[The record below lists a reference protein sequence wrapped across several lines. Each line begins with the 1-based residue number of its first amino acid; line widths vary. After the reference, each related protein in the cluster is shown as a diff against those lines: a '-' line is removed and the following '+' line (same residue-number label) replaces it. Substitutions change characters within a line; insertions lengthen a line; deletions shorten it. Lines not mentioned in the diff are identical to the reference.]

1 MLTACVRIS
10 LLTGPISELPA
21 ATVYDLLVVGA
32 VAFAVV
38 AFFLAA
44 VVTVGTLLERR
55 T

>member
-1 MLTACVRIS
+1 MRIS

-44 VVTVGTLLERR
+44 VLTFGKLLDR
-55 T
+55 